1 MYPLIIAALLLILL
15 GSWLLSVRHKLS
27 VLDENAGSAMSQIG
41 VQLASRFDALN
52 MLLRLPE
59 LYALPVVPAIL
70 EEIQAK
76 KEPITAESTPA
87 AAEAQAAVIT
97 HALSRLSAV
106 DGYHTA
112 LASTPDGLR
121 CLNAMNGY
129 EKMLRTSYLI
139 YNDSAAGLN
148 RVLDRFPVSIAA
160 RLLDFHPRGCLPTPD
175 TPLTGHT
182 I

>member
-1 MYPLIIAALLLILL
+1 M
-15 GSWLLSVRHKLS
+15 
-27 VLDENAGSAMSQIG
+27 
-41 VQLASRFDALN
+41 
-52 MLLRLPE
+52 
-59 LYALPVVPAIL
+59 
-70 EEIQAK
+70 
-76 KEPITAESTPA
+76 
-87 AAEAQAAVIT
+87 
-97 HALSRLSAV
+97 

-148 RVLDRFPVSIAA
+148 RVLDRFPVSLAA
-160 RLLDFHPRGCLPTPD
+160 RLLGFHPRGCLPTPD

>member
-1 MYPLIIAALLLILL
+1 M
-15 GSWLLSVRHKLS
+15 
-27 VLDENAGSAMSQIG
+27 
-41 VQLASRFDALN
+41 
-52 MLLRLPE
+52 
-59 LYALPVVPAIL
+59 

-76 KEPITAESTPA
+76 QAPITAESTPA